1 MTHMLKAAFVVYLM
15 VQMCLTDELL
25 NTKNKTESKE
35 EKFEELSMRAEVFP
49 CEVKEVSNV

>member
-1 MTHMLKAAFVVYLM
+1 MLKAAFVVYLM

-49 CEVKEVSNV
+49 REVKEVSNF